1 MKIQKAVFILLLL
14 QLSFLSFSANN
25 YVMEDDKSISV
36 IPINGED
43 VLSPHSII
51 SVPIEAYY
59 SSFLSSIVVTLA
71 DNVEK
76 VDIEIFNSTTGEF
89 HVFSTNEKKSV
100 IPLAEKKGNYM
111 ITFTLIIM
119 KHYIDYIGYLV
130 L

>member
-100 IPLAEKKGNYM
+100 IPLAEKEGSY
-111 ITFTLIIM
+111 IISFTLINK
-119 KHYIDYIGYLV
+119 KHYICYIGYLI

>member
-1 MKIQKAVFILLLL
+1 MKIQKAVFIFLLL

-25 YVMEDDKSISV
+25 YVMEEDKSISL

-59 SSFLSSIVVTLA
+59 SYFLSSIVVTLA
-71 DNVEK
+71 DNIEK

-89 HVFSTNEKKSV
+89 QIFSTNEKKSF
-100 IPLAEKKGNYM
+100 IPLAEKEGSY
-111 ITFTLIIM
+111 IISFTLINK
-119 KHYIDYIGYLV
+119 KHCIGYIGYLI

>member
-1 MKIQKAVFILLLL
+1 MKIQKSVFIFLLL

-25 YVMEDDKSISV
+25 YVMEDDKSISL

-59 SSFLSSIVVTLA
+59 SYFLSSIVVTLA
-71 DNVEK
+71 DNIEK

-89 HVFSTNEKKSV
+89 QIFSTNEKKSF
-100 IPLAEKKGNYM
+100 IPLAEKEGSY
-111 ITFTLIIM
+111 IISFTLIIRS
-119 KHYIDYIGYLV
+119 IALAILAI
-130 L
+130 